1 MTRLELLWPANRR
14 VFAWE
19 NGFHSQ
25 SRRFRYNSEIQS
37 NRHGNRSTAP
47 DLSSRPKHSGHQ
59 TAGRPRETKAFPHRR
74 ANRNP
79 SKLEYRQSDQGNLT
93 TNSRRSAIVAWRSC
107 GGCHCR
113 WCHHCRRHNS
123 RDALLPEL
131 ILSKLI
137 WRVVGTQHK
146 TLTGRY
152 RLIDSR
158 SNRPVGCR
166 WIIGS
171 LAASLGRTGL
181 LWRATATVIGNPSRL
196 HTSVVSNPRCIEH
209 TPDQIVVGF
218 SLPNT

>member
-1 MTRLELLWPANRR
+1 MDSTLRVGAFDTTPRFSPTGTATDLRQPIYRR
-14 VFAWE
+14 AQNTQATKLRAGPE
-19 NGFHSQ
+19 
-25 SRRFRYNSEIQS
+25 
-37 NRHGNRSTAP
+37 
-47 DLSSRPKHSGHQ
+47 RPK
-59 TAGRPRETKAFPHRR
+59 RFPHRR

-79 SKLEYRQSDQGNLT
+79 SKLEYRQPDHLS
-93 TNSRRSAIVAWRSC
+93 TNRRRSAIITWRSC
-107 GGCHCR
+107 GGRHCR
-113 WCHHCRRHNS
+113 WCHHCRRHNP

-158 SNRPVGCR
+158 SNRSVGCR

-196 HTSVVSNPRCIEH
+196 HTSVVGNPRCIEH